1 MVLRWLNAALADL
14 RAIKAY
20 IAEENPDAAQ
30 RVIASIRSETGI
42 LANQPTIGRAGRIAD
57 TRELVISQYPYIVAY
72 REQSNEVYILA
83 VVHTSRRWPEQL
95 SKSKTAEVLG

>member
-1 MVLRWLNAALADL
+1 MVLRWLEAAIADL

-20 IAEENPDAAQ
+20 IAEENPDAAR

-42 LANQPTIGRAGRIAD
+42 LVNQPTIGRAGRIAD
-57 TRELVISQYPYIVAY
+57 TVAY
-72 REQSNEVYILA
+72 REQSGEVHILA

-95 SKSKTAEVLG
+95 SKGKR

>member
-1 MVLRWLNAALADL
+1 MVLRWLEAALDDL

-20 IAEENPDAAQ
+20 IAEENPDAAR

-42 LANQPTIGRAGRIAD
+42 LTNQPTIGRAGRIAD

-72 REQSNEVYILA
+72 REQSGEVHILA